1 MSKIRTL
8 QLSIGVIFSAM
19 LLVAV
24 LLGAGDADVHAQ
36 QGSTPTPTATSQTEH
51 SDGNEQVP
59 YVEETLPPKYGN
71 LTSLLNEIVTL
82 YEAGDLTARAAAS
95 TAPVH
100 GEESVDVTFHI
111 EEAHVQDVWDYL
123 QANSVPSREPLEDEH
138 FIEAEVP
145 VSLLAEASQQHGVIK
160 VIPIT
165 PNRPA
170 QGTIGG
176 QGATAHGVDDWHDA
190 GFKGQGVKIGVIDVG
205 FAGFDDLQ
213 GTELPSSIE
222 VKCADGT
229 TLSDCTGS
237 SKHGT
242 GVTEI
247 LYDVAPEASFYIY
260 YATTKGDWKSAVE
273 WMVSQGVDVINASIS
288 REWDGPGDG
297 TSPYTDSPLK
307 AVDAA
312 VTGGSVFVTSAGN
325 EGQSTW
331 YGSFTDADD
340 DEVMEFATDD
350 ECNGVELTADKAFI
364 AQLRWDDSWGYSRR
378 DLDLYLRPI
387 RNGEP
392 GLEVARA
399 SDWQD
404 GDSGDVPHETLY
416 YTPSS
421 DGSYCLSVQRK
432 TFTQGSSRVI
442 PSWVQLQSYIGPSLE
457 HSTTSHGITN
467 PAETKNPGAL
477 AVGAAH
483 WNDTAIIYT
492 HSSRGPLPD
501 GTIKPDIVGAHFV
514 ETSSYGESS
523 SGTSFASPH
532 VAGLAALVKQ
542 VYSSRVPSQITTFL
556 KDNALGRDTVPNNT
570 WGYGFAQLPGP
581 MTDASLSSLTL
592 SGVDIGTF
600 SSRTTSYSGS
610 VGNDVTETTVM
621 PTLTDSNASYVVRI
635 GGAADADGRVA
646 LSVGENVITVEV
658 TAEDGV
664 TTRTYT
670 ITVTRAADPCGGPVL
685 ADATIEGSWDD
696 TCLSEKDAPAERATG
711 TPAST
716 RSRWTWRQM

>member
-36 QGSTPTPTATSQTEH
+36 QASTPNPTPTATSQTEP

-71 LTSLLNEIVTL
+71 LTSLLNEIVTQ
-82 YEAGDLTARAAAS
+82 YEAGHLTARAAAS

-100 GEESVDVTFHI
+100 GEDSVEVTFHI

-123 QANSVPSREPLEDEH
+123 QANSVPAREPLEDER

-170 QGTIGG
+170 QGTTGG
-176 QGATAHGVDDWHDA
+176 QGATAHGADDWHDA
-190 GFKGQGVKIGVIDVG
+190 GFKGQGMKIGVIDVG
-205 FAGFDDLQ
+205 FAGFADLQ

-273 WMVSQGVDVINASIS
+273 WMVGQGVDVINASIS

-297 TSPYTDSPLK
+297 TSPFTDSPLK

-312 VTGGSVFVTSAGN
+312 VTGGSMFVTSAGN

-331 YGSFTDADD
+331 YGSFTDTDD

-350 ECNGVELTADKAFI
+350 ECNGVELTADKTFI
-364 AQLRWDDSWGYSRR
+364 AQLRWDDSWGNSRR

-387 RNGEP
+387 RNGAP

-404 GDSGDVPHETLY
+404 GT
-416 YTPSS
+416 
-421 DGSYCLSVQRK
+421 RA
-432 TFTQGSSRVI
+432 TFHTR
-442 PSWVQLQSYIGPSLE
+442 PC
-457 HSTTSHGITN
+457 
-467 PAETKNPGAL
+467 
-477 AVGAAH
+477 
-483 WNDTAIIYT
+483 
-492 HSSRGPLPD
+492 
-501 GTIKPDIVGAHFV
+501 
-514 ETSSYGESS
+514 
-523 SGTSFASPH
+523 
-532 VAGLAALVKQ
+532 
-542 VYSSRVPSQITTFL
+542 
-556 KDNALGRDTVPNNT
+556 
-570 WGYGFAQLPGP
+570 
-581 MTDASLSSLTL
+581 
-592 SGVDIGTF
+592 
-600 SSRTTSYSGS
+600 
-610 VGNDVTETTVM
+610 
-621 PTLTDSNASYVVRI
+621 
-635 GGAADADGRVA
+635 
-646 LSVGENVITVEV
+646 
-658 TAEDGV
+658 
-664 TTRTYT
+664 TTRP
-670 ITVTRAADPCGGPVL
+670 RQ
-685 ADATIEGSWDD
+685 
-696 TCLSEKDAPAERATG
+696 TG
-711 TPAST
+711 RTA
-716 RSRWTWRQM
+716 